1 MAFVNLRGNSASLSY
16 RKQQHQDTLLKQC
29 DKLPTD
35 ATAPVSYVKQQQ
47 DVGEATAL
55 SSFKKQEHMIMKKGL
70 ILGMFVDIMI

>member
-1 MAFVNLRGNSASLSY
+1 MAFVILRGNTARLSY
-16 RKQQHQDTLLKQC
+16 RKQQQQDTLLKQC

-55 SSFKKQEHMIMKKGL
+55 SNFKTQEHTIMKKA
-70 ILGMFVDIMI
+70 